1 MNYNTVSI
9 IGPQSSGKSTLLNR
23 LFDTNF
29 DVMATDKGR
38 GQTTK
43 GIWMA
48 SHTESK
54 TLVFDCEGTDSKE
67 RGETRSKFE
76 HTSAL
81 FCMALSDVLI
91 MNMWTSVNINILL

>member
-29 DVMATDKGR
+29 DVMSTDKGR

-54 TLVFDCEGTDSKE
+54 TLVFDCEGNDSKE
-67 RGETRSKFE
+67 RGDTRSKFE

-91 MNMWTSVNINILL
+91 INMWTSVKIK